1 MTGQRDVDVLNEAC
15 GPARTWTRVN
25 IGEAFPGVP
34 TPLTWSWAGPASDEL
49 IRRAWV
55 EMGVFPQGLRERPP
69 AVDDRFVAI
78 LAGRA
83 VLNLD
88 LMRAVG
94 DRLPGNSGDKIEA
107 SIFGSTREGIANEPT
122 ARRYP
127 VVAVRLPMALAR
139 ARRSLLHSVPD
150 VHDWWWRSTRPE
162 TLTSAEEARRLLI
175 ESGRRYAAAGVHQCV
190 GTIAG
195 QGLFDGLAAVCRRA
209 GLAGSEGLLA
219 TADATPETET
229 VADLWSVARGGLT
242 IDGFLRRHGYHAPVQ
257 GELSTSSWREDPRPV
272 ERLVETFAAR
282 GDGDDPASE
291 QRRRL
296 AERAAAEGRLRDAL
310 GPAGGRAV
318 VPLVRLARRYVP
330 LREVARML
338 FLHCYD
344 VARAASRRLGVE
356 LADRGVIDDPD
367 DVYYLTVEEV
377 VAGTGRLADVV
388 AERRRHR
395 AFYEEHTVPL
405 LFSGPPP
412 LEPVVAPVATDRLEG
427 LPGSGGVVEG
437 RARVILDPD
446 DPQGLEDGEVLVCET
461 TNPSWA
467 SFFFV
472 ASGVVVDIGGPLS
485 HAAIVARE
493 MGIPCV
499 INTRDARHVIR
510 TGDRI
515 RVDGDRGVVEV
526 LSRAL
531 SEAGGA
537 T

>member
-1 MTGQRDVDVLNEAC
+1 MTPLGVDVLDEAC

-55 EMGVFPQGLRERPP
+55 EMGVFPRSLRERPP
-69 AVDDRFVAI
+69 AADDRFAVI

-94 DRLPGNSGDKIEA
+94 DRLPANSGDKIEA
-107 SIFGSTREGIANEPT
+107 SIFGSARDGIANRPT

-127 VVAVRLPMALAR
+127 VIAARLPVALGR
-139 ARRSLLHSVPD
+139 ARRSLLRLAPD
-150 VHDWWWRSTRPE
+150 VHRWWEHATRPE
-162 TLTSAEEARRLLI
+162 TLASPEEARRLLV
-175 ESGRRYAAAGVHQCV
+175 ESGRRYVEAGVHQCV

-195 QGLFDGLAAVCRRA
+195 QGLFDGLAMTCRRA
-209 GLAGSEGLLA
+209 GLAGTEGLLA
-219 TADATPETET
+219 TADATPESLT

-242 IDGFLRRHGYHAPVQ
+242 IDEFLHRHGYHAPVQ
-257 GELSTSSWREDPRPV
+257 GELSAPSWREDRRPV

-282 GDGDDPASE
+282 RPSDDPQSE
-291 QRRRL
+291 QRRRM
-296 AERAAAEGRLRDAL
+296 AERAAAEGRLRAAS

-318 VPLVRLARRYVP
+318 VPLVRLTRRYVP

-356 LADRGVIDDPD
+356 LAERGVIDDPG

-377 VAGTGRLADVV
+377 LAGTGRLADAV
-388 AERRRHR
+388 AERRQRR
-395 AFYEEHTVPL
+395 AYYEAHTVPL
-405 LFSGPPP
+405 LFTGPPR
-412 LEPVVAPVATDRLEG
+412 LEPVTAPAAVDHLEG

-446 DPQGLEDGEVLVCET
+446 DPQGLEDGEILVCET

-526 LSRAL
+526 LERAVAD
-531 SEAGGA
+531 AGERQ
-537 T
+537 